1 MKKPKIENS
10 EKLNLLRSLLHGA
23 FTLQQTEAVIGMLKQ
38 LSEAV
43 GAAQVGDR
51 VQINATVRKD
61 KRLKIELD
69 DVASEEKS
77 HFNKIVLGAC
87 RKAHIACLRSQA
99 KFDFKKVEQVLY
111 RILFAK
117 TEEETEKVKRMKR
130 IAYGIYRSYSR
141 KIRMARTSNAS
152 SSVFLEL
159 QETFPKIDMQAIVEL
174 FAASLEGKQFRMSKD
189 NALFIEDMLWM
200 LQGKIPNQARK
211 ELE

>member
-1 MKKPKIENS
+1 MTKPTIENN

-23 FTLQQTEAVIGMLKQ
+23 FTLQQIEAVIRMLKE
-38 LSEAV
+38 LSGAV
-43 GAAQVGDR
+43 SAAKVGDC
-51 VQINATVRKD
+51 IEIKASIRKD
-61 KRLKIELD
+61 KRLKIEVS
-69 DVASEEKS
+69 DVASEQKS
-77 HFNKIVLGAC
+77 HFRKIALGAC
-87 RKAHIACLRSQA
+87 RKAHIACLRYGK

-130 IAYGIYRSYSR
+130 IAYGIYRSYYSKLQ
-141 KIRMARTSNAS
+141 KIKVSNAS
-152 SSVFLEL
+152 SPVFLEL
-159 QETFPKIDMQAIVEL
+159 QEEFPKIDMQSVVEL

-200 LQGKIPNQARK
+200 LQGRIPNQVRK